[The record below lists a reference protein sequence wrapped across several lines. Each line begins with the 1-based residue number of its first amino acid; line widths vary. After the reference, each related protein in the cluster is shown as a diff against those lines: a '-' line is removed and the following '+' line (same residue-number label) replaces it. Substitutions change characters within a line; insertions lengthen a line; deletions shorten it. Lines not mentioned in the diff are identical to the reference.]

1 MQVGVS
7 WAGSVTTRSTAP
19 NRPAPTGISQQY
31 HPDRSVYLIDY
42 KMFAAL
48 A

>member
-19 NRPAPTGISQQY
+19 NRPARTGIAGQGHRDGSL
-31 HPDRSVYLIDY
+31 YLIDY
-42 KMFAAL
+42 MMFAAL
-48 A
+48 K